1 VLAIERDDPPKH
13 GRCLFCLRGDRPF
26 RSREHIIPESLGNT
40 EFVLPCGIVCDKCNN
55 EVLSRLDEALVEFPP
70 VKYLRTLKGIGNK
83 EGNVPVSRWG
93 NATITQ
99 PSRGHLV
106 LESNSR
112 RITQDTASGFKMN
125 LTSGGP
131 IPASRYALIARALY
145 KITLA
150 FIYHDRG
157 PEEAFATK
165 YDELRKVILDEQAS
179 RHWLA
184 TPKDNPHHDQLS
196 FSYQPLLLSDGREAV
211 WINFDIFGVIFMTE
225 MLIRGE
231 QARAE
236 LIPPEVEQHFNISVV

>member
-1 VLAIERDDPPKH
+1 
-13 GRCLFCLRGDRPF
+13 
-26 RSREHIIPESLGNT
+26 
-40 EFVLPCGIVCDKCNN
+40 
-55 EVLSRLDEALVEFPP
+55 
-70 VKYLRTLKGIGNK
+70 
-83 EGNVPVSRWG
+83 
-93 NATITQ
+93 
-99 PSRGHLV
+99 
-106 LESNSR
+106 
-112 RITQDTASGFKMN
+112 MN

-196 FSYQPLLLSDGREAV
+196 FSYQPLLLSDARSGLDQLRH
-211 WINFDIFGVIFMTE
+211 
-225 MLIRGE
+225 LRGDLHDRD
-231 QARAE
+231 AHSWRTGT
-236 LIPPEVEQHFNISVV
+236 S